1 MTLLFFVMLILPLA
15 SWANPLQFTAEESH
29 YLSEKKEIL
38 MCIDPN
44 WLPYEKIENGQHI
57 GMTKD
62 YMDIFSSRLGI
73 PISLVATSTWSESLE
88 YARTRKC
95 DIFSLA
101 MATPEREKYMNFTQ
115 PYLSIPLVVAT
126 RIDQLFILNFYDV
139 KNKKLG
145 IVKGYAFAE
154 LLKIKYP
161 DLQIIEVES
170 IDEGLDKVSKGKLF
184 GFIGS
189 LSSIGYVIQR
199 EYIGELKIAGKFDEK
214 WELGVGVRNDDP
226 LMLAVFK
233 RVIDSVDYA
242 EKQKI
247 MNKWLSVKYDHGTDY
262 SLIWKIL
269 AVVSI
274 VVLILLYHQM
284 ILRKYNK
291 ELEALAVTDKLTG
304 LYNRFKLDE
313 TIEQS
318 LDNYNRYEH
327 KFFILMLDLD
337 FFKSVN
343 DLHGHQIGDQIL
355 IKVASIL
362 KATLRKTDIIGRWGG
377 EEFLIIVPAAAN
389 EIVGVEVAEKIRKS
403 FLASQELQKYA
414 VTASIGVAEVN
425 HSDNFNSIV
434 KRADDALYKAKNNGR
449 NRVEKI

>member
-126 RIDQLFILNFYDV
+126 RIDQLFIVNFYDV

>member
-1 MTLLFFVMLILPLA
+1 MTLLFSVMLILPLA
-15 SWANPLQFTAEESH
+15 SWANPLQFTAEESL

-126 RIDQLFILNFYDV
+126 RIDQLFIVNFYDV

-161 DLQIIEVES
+161 DLQIVEVES

>member
-126 RIDQLFILNFYDV
+126 RIDQLFIVNFYDV

-161 DLQIIEVES
+161 DLQIVEVES
-170 IDEGLDKVSKGKLF
+170 IDEGLDKVSKGTLF

>member
-403 FLASQELQKYA
+403 FLASQVLQKYA

>member
-161 DLQIIEVES
+161 DLQIVEVES